1 VKALASRLS
10 HHGSRRKDFQRDVAI
25 EALVMRAKDNTHP
38 SGTDLF
44 QNAVMG
50 ECGLHGDILD
60 RVLRFDPLGSRSTPL

>member
-1 VKALASRLS
+1 
-10 HHGSRRKDFQRDVAI
+10 
-25 EALVMRAKDNTHP
+25 MRAKDNTHP

-60 RVLRFDPLGSRSTPL
+60 RVLRFDPLGSRSTPP